1 MKFITTIAIAASTLV
16 AATTAQ
22 RIAIY
27 NPTVGSQWTVGKVE
41 FLGWTGNCAGMGN
54 DSRTVGV
61 ELVNG
66 PAEHVSF
73 VADLGTIDC
82 SGAVTKADITIG
94 SSVKSGPYSIRVKT
108 SPEVSYSNEF
118 TITNPSSPA
127 APPTTSPT
135 TPAPAPEKK
144 PESAASSLAISS
156 LLALTGAAAAALQ
169 FAL

>member
-1 MKFITTIAIAASTLV
+1 MKFITTIAIASTFV
-16 AATTAQ
+16 AAATAQ

-27 NPTVGSQWTVGKVE
+27 NPTVGSQWTVGKLE

-61 ELVNG
+61 ELVEG
-66 PAEHVSF
+66 PADFVRF

-82 SGAVTKADITIG
+82 SGAVTKADITVD
-94 SSVKSGPYSIRVKT
+94 STVKGGEYSIRVKT
-108 SPEVSYSNEF
+108 SPEDSYSNAF
-118 TITNPSSPA
+118 TINNAGSPA
-127 APPTTSPT
+127 APSSAPPAPTTGVD
-135 TPAPAPEKK
+135 KK
-144 PESAASSLAISS
+144 PDSAASSLAISS